1 MTDLEKRLK
10 NLEDMFSISR
20 KNQPKKIGQMNAND
34 ERIDKLGDR
43 FDKIEERFDK
53 MNESIVKIQQKLEIS
68 NIPEVS
74 LPIALDFS
82 SKFQD
87 TTLQLESRHQVNE
100 SLHHVNGNENVESK
114 NVNNFNNRFLELIFK
129 LLKFETV

>member
-34 ERIDKLGDR
+34 ERIDKL
-43 FDKIEERFDK
+43 EERFDK
-53 MNESIVKIQQKLEIS
+53 MNEGIVKIQQKLEIS

-74 LPIALDFS
+74 LPRALDFS

-100 SLHHVNGNENVESK
+100 SLHHVNGNENVESQ
-114 NVNNFNNRFLELIFK
+114 NVNNLNNRFLELIFK
-129 LLKFETV
+129 LLKF

>member
-34 ERIDKLGDR
+34 ERIDKLEER
-43 FDKIEERFDK
+43 FDKIEESNIK
-53 MNESIVKIQQKLEIS
+53 MNESIVKIQQQLEIS

-74 LPIALDFS
+74 LPRALDFS
-82 SKFQD
+82 YKFQD
-87 TTLQLESRHQVNE
+87 TTLQSSTKIKTIVNE
-100 SLHHVNGNENVESK
+100 SIRHVIQNASLETQ
-114 NVNNFNNRFLELIFK
+114 NVNNLSTDF
-129 LLKFETV
+129 